1 MLLTI
6 CPGVNPSLDP
16 LLLHRTKS
24 ILGAE
29 STDVKAFLVRRNTGL
44 WRRRNGKQTLK

>member
-6 CPGVNPSLDP
+6 FPGVNPSLDP
-16 LLLHRTKS
+16 LLLHRTKG

-29 STDVKAFLVRRNTGL
+29 SSGVKDFLVRRNTRLSG
-44 WRRRNGKQTLK
+44 RRNGKQTLK